1 VVGRDLL
8 FKEAV
13 MKTNSKKTALMVG
26 AMAVMVSANA
36 QASVIWSE
44 DFSNDT
50 VNTTV
55 TQDFT
60 GNAAPDW
67 IITGSSVRIPTAV
80 ELGGTGTS
88 FHVGRI
94 NDNSSSFGKGE
105 VFMTQ
110 FAPFNTSN
118 PGQSIFQI
126 SFDLR
131 VDSYGGNVAAATPRV
146 IVKPTTGTTN
156 ALVLGFGGQAN
167 VDNDVG
173 TDLFLFATVNASL
186 IPVPSATNAIG
197 LIGGSGGTWAP
208 GFDFGNYVSSVAADA
223 ANDTNDEF
231 YRFVI
236 DWNTL
241 GTTNAITGTV
251 TQLSSGQTTTFTRS
265 PTAAVAF
272 SSSDTTNS
280 FAFESSN
287 SGRHTQYIDN
297 ISVVIPEPTTGLI
310 VGMVCVGGLLRR
322 RRA

>member
-1 VVGRDLL
+1 
-8 FKEAV
+8 
-13 MKTNSKKTALMVG
+13 MKTNSNKTALMVG
-26 AMAVMVSANA
+26 AMAVVVSANA
-36 QASVIWSE
+36 QAGVIWSE

-67 IITGSSVRIPTAV
+67 IITGSGGLIPTAV
-80 ELGGTGTS
+80 DLGGSGASFRVGRIDDTGTS
-88 FHVGRI
+88 LGR
-94 NDNSSSFGKGE
+94 GE

-167 VDNDVG
+167 VDNDAG

-197 LIGGSGGTWAP
+197 LSGSGGTWAT
-208 GFDFGNYVSSVAADA
+208 GFDFGNYVSDTPAAANA

-236 DWNTL
+236 DWNTA
-241 GTTNAITGTV
+241 GTTSAITGTV
-251 TQLSSGQTTTFTRS
+251 TQLSSGLTTTFTRS
-265 PTAAVAF
+265 PSASVSF
-272 SSSDTTNS
+272 SSSNTTNS